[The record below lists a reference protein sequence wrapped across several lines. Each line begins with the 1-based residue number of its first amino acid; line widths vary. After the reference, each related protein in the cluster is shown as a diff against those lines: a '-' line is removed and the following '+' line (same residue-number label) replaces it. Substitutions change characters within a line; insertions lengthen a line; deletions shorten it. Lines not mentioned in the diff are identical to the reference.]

1 MFSKCK
7 GTNYFWID
15 KKMFF
20 DSHYQL
26 LGHSLFHGNLPDIH
40 RRRHMAVD
48 VAVAFVGPLLVSR
61 KGGDAGGVGG
71 LDDGVE
77 VEGGSAL
84 AVGVVAEVGEVEGDA
99 SRLPLDAGDEFADL
113 NLILDGVDVD
123 DIVGTGVTGT
133 KAWVEFQFNMEA
145 VSRDFPLLPSVA
157 WQKLHT
163 ANKACGE
170 QQTGIVDNH
179 CAVLVGEMLFV

>member
-1 MFSKCK
+1 M
-7 GTNYFWID
+7 
-15 KKMFF
+15 
-20 DSHYQL
+20 
-26 LGHSLFHGNLPDIH
+26 
-40 RRRHMAVD
+40 
-48 VAVAFVGPLLVSR
+48 AFVGSLLVSR

-71 LDDGVE
+71 LDDGIE
-77 VEGGSAL
+77 VESRGAL
-84 AVGVVAEVGEVEGDA
+84 AVGVVAEVGEVESDA

-133 KAWVEFQFNMEA
+133 KAWVEFQFNTEA
-145 VSRDFPLLPSVA
+145 VGRDFPLFSSVA

-179 CAVLVGEMLFV
+179 RAVLVGEMLFVEVGELVVFDMAVTVGFFGEAALDGGAEERGGVLHGLE